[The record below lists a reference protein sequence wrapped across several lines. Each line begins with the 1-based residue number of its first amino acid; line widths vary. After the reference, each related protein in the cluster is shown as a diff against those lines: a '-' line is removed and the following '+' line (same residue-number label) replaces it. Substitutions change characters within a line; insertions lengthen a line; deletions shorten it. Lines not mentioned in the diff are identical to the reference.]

1 MIQKIRTKTHEEWL
15 ALRHKYIGGS
25 DAAAVIDLNPF
36 MSRYALWAE
45 KTGRMPSFEGNLAT
59 DVGTYLEEFIAK
71 RFEQETGKKVRRE
84 NASILNDQYPFAIAN
99 VDRVIVGEDA
109 GLEIKSTSSLALSK
123 FKNGE
128 YPARFYCQC
137 VHYLAVT
144 GKKRWYL
151 AVLIGNTEFKVFT
164 IERDEAE
171 IAELMSKER
180 EFWND
185 HVLADVAPEVDS
197 QESTSEA
204 IGAVFPTAD
213 ENHEIDLSNLD
224 DDIED
229 LLEIKKQIK
238 ALDGLKT
245 KIENKIKA
253 EIKDSSQGT
262 STQAFFSWSNSER
275 RSFDANRFR
284 MAYPNIDLD
293 QFYKVSQSRTFRVKE
308 RI

>member
-1 MIQKIRTKTHEEWL
+1 MITKIRTKSHEEWL

-25 DAAAVIDLNPF
+25 DAASVIGLNPF

-45 KTGRMPSFEGNLAT
+45 KTGRMPTFEGNLAT

-84 NASILNDQYPFAIAN
+84 NASILNDEYPFAIAN

-171 IAELMSKER
+171 IAELMRNER
-180 EFWND
+180 EFWEGN
-185 HVLADVAPEVDS
+185 VLADVAPEVDS
-197 QESTSEA
+197 QESTSKA

-213 ENHEIDLSNLD
+213 EDDEIDLTILNEEID
-224 DDIED
+224 E
-229 LLEIKKQIK
+229 LLEVKKQIK
-238 ALDGLKT
+238 ILDGLKT
-245 KIENKIKA
+245 KLENKIKA
-253 EIKDSSQGT
+253 EMKDSSRG
-262 STQAFFSWSNSER
+262 SSAQAFFSWSNSER
-275 RSFDANRFR
+275 RSFDENRFR
-284 MAYPNIDLD
+284 IAYPNIDLD
-293 QFYKVSQSRTFRVKE
+293 QFYKVSQSRTFRIKE

>member
-1 MIQKIRTKTHEEWL
+1 MLKRIRTKSHEEWL

-25 DAAAVIDLNPF
+25 DAASVIGLNPF

-45 KTGRMPSFEGNLAT
+45 KTGRMPPFEGNLAT

-71 RFEQETGKKVRRE
+71 RFEKETGKKVRRE
-84 NASILNDQYPFAIAN
+84 NASIVNDAYPFAIAN

-171 IAELMSKER
+171 IAELMEAER
-180 EFWND
+180 AFWTD
-185 HVLADVAPEVDS
+185 HVLADIPPEIDS
-197 QESTSEA
+197 QESTSKA
-204 IGAVFPTAD
+204 LVQVFPTAD
-213 ENHEIDLSNLD
+213 EDTEIDLSSLE

-229 LLEIKKQIK
+229 LFEIKKQIK
-238 ALDGLKT
+238 TLDGLKT

-253 EIKDSSQGT
+253 EMKDSSRGT
-262 STQAFFSWSNSER
+262 SAMAFFSWTNSER
-275 RSFDANRFR
+275 RSFDADKFKSS
-284 MAYPNIDLD
+284 YPNINLD

-308 RI
+308 RN